1 MSNQQGIFI
10 FTLGHSNRSLKE
22 LIKLLQK
29 YQINLLVDIRRFP
42 GSSKFPHFN
51 RESLESVLPATG
63 IDYLWMGKELGG
75 FRSSGYEN
83 YMQHPDF
90 QQGIE
95 RLISLARM
103 KQVAIMC
110 AEALWFR
117 CHRRFVADYL
127 VRQKVNVI
135 HIFDEQR
142 STPHKLRKENG
153 AETH

>member
-1 MSNQQGIFI
+1 MSNQEGIFI
-10 FTLGHSNRSLKE
+10 FTLGHSKRSME
-22 LIKLLQK
+22 DLIKLLQK
-29 YQINLLVDIRRFP
+29 YQITLLVDIRRFP

-51 RESLESVLPATG
+51 RESLESVLSATG
-63 IDYLWMGKELGG
+63 IDYIWMGKELGG
-75 FRSSGYEN
+75 FRSGGYEN
-83 YMQHPDF
+83 YMQHTEF

-95 RLISLARM
+95 ELISMARM

-142 STPHKLRKENG
+142 CTPHKLRDGNG